1 MKLNAQQMSLSGI
14 NEKTLAGFSVPDFQR
29 NYSWTDVE
37 IRQFWLDL
45 ESVLEGQSEDH
56 FLGPIV
62 TLESSTGRT
71 PLIDGQQRITTLII
85 LASVLRDTLMIKME
99 DPTLEIN
106 GASFF
111 ISQNFLKILFLTD
124 MTTSRL

>member
-14 NEKTLAGFSVPDFQR
+14 NERALAGFSVPDFQR

-37 IRQFWLDL
+37 IRQFWQDL
-45 ESVLEGQSEDH
+45 ESVLDGQSLDH

-62 TLESSTGRT
+62 TLESESGRT
-71 PLIDGQQRITTLII
+71 PLIDGQQRITTLVI
-85 LASVLRDTLMIKME
+85 LASVVRDYLLNDLE
-99 DPTLEIN
+99 NPTIEIA

-111 ISQNFLKILFLTD
+111 IKII
-124 MTTSRL
+124 